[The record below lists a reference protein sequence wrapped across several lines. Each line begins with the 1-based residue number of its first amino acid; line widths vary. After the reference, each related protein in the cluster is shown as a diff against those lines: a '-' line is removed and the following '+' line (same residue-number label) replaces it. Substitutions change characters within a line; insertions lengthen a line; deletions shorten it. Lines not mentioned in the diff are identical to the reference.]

1 MSKLNRRQPVIYS
14 AFFLLMLMVMG
25 SVLVAIALISL
36 KLGAVNTSV
45 SDVWQAFFQP
55 IEDDFNQLIIRTIRL
70 PRVLSGIV
78 AGMALAVAG
87 ALMQG
92 LSRNPLASPG
102 ILGINA
108 GAAFAVVMALTFLGQ
123 PPLLT
128 YALFAAAGAGIAA
141 VSVYYLASMGPG
153 GMTPIKLTLSGAVF
167 TVFLSAITTAVLI
180 FDEDTLDQVRFW
192 TAGSL
197 AGREMPMFYHTA
209 PYIIV
214 GVVIAILLGKAITA
228 LSLGNDIATSLGQN
242 PNRIKKVALLAVV
255 LSAGGATAL
264 AGPIGFVG
272 LVVPHVARLLVGTDY
287 RRILPMSALLGALLV
302 TIADIFS
309 RILIP
314 PQELPVGIVMGLI
327 GAPFFIYLARKKL

>member
-1 MSKLNRRQPVIYS
+1 MMLVT
-14 AFFLLMLMVMG
+14 AVALLIV
-25 SVLVAIALISL
+25 ALISL
-36 KLGAVNTSV
+36 KLGAVNTSLAQV
-45 SDVWQAFFQP
+45 IQAFFQP
-55 IEDDFNQLIIRTIRL
+55 VEDDFNQLIIRTIRL
-70 PRVLSGIV
+70 PRVLAGML
-78 AGMALAVAG
+78 AGMALAVSG

-108 GAAFAVVMALTFLGQ
+108 GAAFAVVMALTLFGQ

-128 YALFAAAGAGIAA
+128 YALFAGAGAALAA
-141 VSVYYLASMGPG
+141 VSVYYLASMGAG

-167 TVFLSAITTAVLI
+167 TVFLSAVTTAVLI

-197 AGREMPMFYHTA
+197 AGREMPMLYHSA
-209 PYIIV
+209 PYILS
-214 GVVIAILLGKAITA
+214 GVIIAVLLGKAITA

-242 PNRIKKVALLAVV
+242 PSRIKKIALLAVV

-264 AGPIGFVG
+264 VGPIGFVG
-272 LVVPHVARLLVGTDY
+272 LVVPHIARLLVGTDY
-287 RRILPMSALLGALLV
+287 RRILPMSALMGALLV
-302 TIADIFS
+302 SIADIFS

-314 PQELPVGIVMGLI
+314 PQELPAGIVMGII